1 MLLAGAAWA
10 QAQQFP
16 PPNQPPSASASPTAA
31 ATEENSSPAPLATR
45 QTSFT
50 IPFSV
55 DPRTG
60 ASEVQLHVS
69 RDQGKTWSVYSRQKP
84 DAGKFFFRAGDDGE
98 YWFASRT
105 VDAKGQGLPLDKLT
119 PQLRV
124 RVDTAA
130 PKADLVARVGKE
142 GEIIA
147 EWHATDADLVVESV
161 KIEYQGAGDR
171 QWQSV
176 ALDANNFQREGTKTS
191 GKAAWLPVSNQRAI
205 NLKITARD
213 AAGNA
218 AVVNR
223 GVYLPSVPL
232 AATARPKGPAPL
244 NVDPFQRETG
254 RVSSKPPEAWPDE
267 KLAAKPVVEKPSAE
281 AAFPKV
287 QAVSTPIA
295 GPVAGLPEIGTRS
308 VSEDAI
314 GTRSVSEDAIGTRSV
329 SEGAPANDPPP
340 LTDPPRELDEPLKD
354 SPIEPV
360 YTAKKR
366 FKLDYDSDNIPLNDI
381 ASVELWGT
389 HDRGKT
395 WLKWGTDPDRQTP
408 FEVEVDDEGLFGFRV
423 VIAHANGM
431 AGSPPRTGDSPDIW
445 VGVDVT
451 APAARFGSIAYGR
464 GQNSGQLQIDWAASD
479 ENLTARPI
487 TLSYSTD
494 PQGPWTPLAAGLANT
509 GQFFWRV
516 EPSVPRKVYLRLD
529 VRDQAGNVSEDRTRD
544 IIELEGLVPRGR
556 IRGVE

>member
-31 ATEENSSPAPLATR
+31 APEENRSPAPLATR

-124 RVDTAA
+124 RVDTAV

-147 EWHATDADLVVESV
+147 EWHAIDADLVVESV

-191 GKAAWLPVSNQRAI
+191 GKATWLPVSNQRAI

-232 AATARPKGPAPL
+232 AVNARPKGPAPL
-244 NVDPFQRETG
+244 NVDPFQREVG

-267 KLAAKPVVEKPSAE
+267 KVAAKPVVEKPSAD

-287 QAVSTPIA
+287 QAVSTPVA
-295 GPVAGLPEIGTRS
+295 GPVAGLPETGTRS
-308 VSEDAI
+308 VSEDASA
-314 GTRSVSEDAIGTRSV
+314 TA
-329 SEGAPANDPPP
+329 PP
-340 LTDPPRELDEPLKD
+340 LTTDSPRQLDEPLKD

-366 FKLDYDSDNIPLNDI
+366 FKLDYDSDNIPLSDI

-389 HDRGKT
+389 HDRGQT

-451 APAARFGSIAYGR
+451 APVAKFGSIAYGR
-464 GQNSGQLQIDWAASD
+464 GQNSGQLQIEWAASD

-516 EPSVPRKVYLRLD
+516 EPSVPRKIYLRLEG
-529 VRDQAGNVSEDRTRD
+529 RDQSGNVSEDRTRD
-544 IIELEGLVPRGR
+544 LIELEGLVPRGR